1 MTKNISAEFVKELRL
16 KTGAGMM
23 DCKKA
28 LQDSEGDVIKAIE
41 TLRKKGL
48 ASADK
53 KSHRTTAE
61 GLINTYIHAGSKIGV
76 MIELNCETDFVA
88 RRPEFQE
95 LSKNLAM
102 QIAACPQVS
111 YIKVEDIPKDII
123 EQETK
128 IEASKEDLIKKPE
141 DVKGKIVEGR
151 IKKRLEALSLMN
163 QFFIRDTS
171 ITIENLIKQNI
182 ALMGENIQIKR
193 FTKFILGESNN

>member
-1 MTKNISAEFVKELRL
+1 MTQNISASSVKELRL

-28 LQDSEGDVIKAIE
+28 LQENEGDIIKAIE

-53 KSHRTTAE
+53 KLHRTTTE

-111 YIKVEDIPKDII
+111 YITVKDIPTDVV
-123 EQETK
+123 EQETR
-128 IEASKEDLIKKPE
+128 IESSKEDLGKKSAE
-141 DVKGKIVEGR
+141 VKEKIIEGR
-151 IKKRLEALSLMN
+151 IKKRLEELSLMN
-163 QFFIRDTS
+163 QYFIRDTS
-171 ITIENLIKQNI
+171 ITIENLVKQNI
-182 ALMGENIQIKR
+182 ALMGENIQVRR
-193 FTKFILGESNN
+193 FTKFILGESNI